1 MQIIV
6 IVVKRLV
13 MALCLMYAFDL
24 ITSSVGVMVPINVV
38 TIIFVTLLGIPA
50 LIGLVVMN
58 QLLWW

>member
-24 ITSSVGVMVPINVV
+24 ITSSVGAMIPINVV
-38 TIIFVTLLGIPA
+38 SIIFVTLFGIPA

-58 QLLWW
+58 QLLW

>member
-38 TIIFVTLLGIPA
+38 SIIFFTLLGIPA

-58 QLLWW
+58 QLL

>member
-1 MQIIV
+1 MQILV

-38 TIIFVTLLGIPA
+38 SIIFVTLLGIPA

-58 QLLWW
+58 QLL

>member
-24 ITSSVGVMVPINVV
+24 ITSSVGVMIPINVV
-38 TIIFVTLLGIPA
+38 SIIFVTLLGIPA

-58 QLLWW
+58 QLL

>member
-38 TIIFVTLLGIPA
+38 SIIFVTLLGIPA

>member
-24 ITSSVGVMVPINVV
+24 ITSSVGIMVPINVV
-38 TIIFVTLLGIPA
+38 SIIFVTLLGIPA

-58 QLLWW
+58 QLL

>member
-38 TIIFVTLLGIPA
+38 SIIFVTLLGIPA

-58 QLLWW
+58 QLLWR

>member
-1 MQIIV
+1 MQILV

-38 TIIFVTLLGIPA
+38 SIMFVTLLGIPA

-58 QLLWW
+58 QLL

>member
-38 TIIFVTLLGIPA
+38 SIIFVTLLGIPA

-58 QLLWW
+58 QLL